1 MTDLPI
7 GTIIIVVAVI
17 LAAICAIALCPRYR
31 RPDEP

>member
-7 GTIIIVVAVI
+7 GTIIVVAVI
-17 LAAICAIALCPRYR
+17 LAAIRAIALCPRYR